1 MSDSPSLFERLNTW
15 IRTSVTMRIAT
26 IGILILLFMIPISS
40 IESLIRERE
49 YRQQDTI
56 QEVSALWGN
65 PQTIKGPI
73 LTIPYSSY
81 TKVYDKDDKEKFTL
95 VEQTEYAHFLPE
107 ELKVDGKL
115 SPEKRYRGI
124 YEVIVYSSEVQLAG
138 EFLFANFQD
147 LNIAPEYIHW
157 DDAYLAIGLP
167 DLRSI
172 QEYVEVTWDGERYSF
187 NPGVESRDV
196 ISSGIHASIPMEPID
211 SIGGK
216 HRFSLSL
223 TFNGSSSLD
232 FIPLG
237 KSTNV
242 TIQSPWK
249 DPSFGGAFL
258 PDDREVTDAG
268 FTAHW
273 EVLHLNRPYPQ
284 SFRGSQMGI
293 DASSFGVSLIVPV
306 DEYQKSMRSAKYAL
320 MFISLTFMIFFFVQ
334 ILKKVR
340 IHPIQYI
347 MVGLALVVFY
357 TLLIALSEHIPF
369 RYAYLIASTA
379 IIGLITLYVHS
390 IFSNRQLT
398 GIVAGIL
405 VILYAFIFTI
415 IQLQDYALL
424 MGSIGLFVVL
434 ALVMYL
440 SRKIDW
446 YNT

>member
-1 MSDSPSLFERLNTW
+1 MSESPSLFERFNTW
-15 IRTSVTMRIAT
+15 LRTSVTMRIAT

-73 LTIPYSSY
+73 LTIPYSTFS
-81 TKVYDKDDKEKFTL
+81 KVYDQEDKDKFRL

-107 ELKVDGKL
+107 ELTINGQL
-115 SPEKRYRGI
+115 MPEVRYRGI
-124 YEVIVYSSEVQLAG
+124 YEVIVYSSEVKLEG
-138 EFLFANFQD
+138 EFL
-147 LNIAPEYIHW
+147 APDFSEWKINPADIHW
-157 DDAYLAIGLP
+157 DDAYLALGLP

-172 QEYVEVTWDGERYSF
+172 QQYVEVSWDTATYSF
-187 NPGVESRDV
+187 NPGIESRDV
-196 ISSGIHASIPMEPID
+196 IQTGIHAALSLTPTEEK
-211 SIGGK
+211 GAK

-223 TFNGSSSLD
+223 DFNGSSSLD
-232 FIPLG
+232 FVPLG
-237 KSTNV
+237 KSTRVSIN
-242 TIQSPWK
+242 SPWK

-258 PDDREVTDAG
+258 PDDRSVAETG

-284 SFRGSQMGI
+284 SFRGAQHGI
-293 DASSFGVSLIVPV
+293 DASAFGVSLLLPV

-320 MFISLTFMIFFFVQ
+320 MLVSLTFIIFFFIQ
-334 ILKKVR
+334 ILRKVR

-357 TLLIALSEHIPF
+357 TLLIALSEHISF
-369 RYAYLIASTA
+369 QWAYYVASVA
-379 IIGLITLYVHS
+379 IITMITLYVHS
-390 IFSNRQLT
+390 IFKNAQLT
-398 GIVAGIL
+398 LIMGGIL
-405 VILYAFIFTI
+405 VILYAFIYTI

-424 MGSIGLFVVL
+424 MGSVGLFIVL
-434 ALVMYL
+434 GIVMYL

>member
-1 MSDSPSLFERLNTW
+1 MSDSPSFFERFNTW
-15 IRTSVTMRIAT
+15 LRTSVTMRIVT

-56 QEVSALWGN
+56 NEVSALWGN

-81 TKVYDKDDKEKFTL
+81 TKVYDTDDKEKFTL

-107 ELKVDGKL
+107 KL
-115 SPEKRYRGI
+115 LINGEVAPEIRYRGI
-124 YEVIVYSSEVQLAG
+124 YEVIVYSSKVQLSG
-138 EFLFANFQD
+138 EFLIPNFREW
-147 LNIAPEYIHW
+147 NIAPEYIHW
-157 DDAYLAIGLP
+157 DDAYLAMGLP

-172 QEYVEVTWDGERYSF
+172 QEYVEVSWDGENYSF

-196 ISSGIHASIPMEPID
+196 IQSGIHAAIPMAPTD
-211 SIGGK
+211 SVGEK
-216 HRFSLSL
+216 HSFQLSL
-223 TFNGSSSLD
+223 NFNGSSSLD
-232 FIPLG
+232 FVPLG
-237 KSTNV
+237 KSTQV
-242 TIQSPWK
+242 TINSPWK

-258 PDDREVTDAG
+258 PDERDVSDTG
-268 FTAHW
+268 FSANW

-284 SFRGSQMGI
+284 SFRGSQQGI

-334 ILKKVR
+334 ILRKVR

-347 MVGLALVVFY
+347 MVGLALVIFY

-390 IFSNRQLT
+390 IFTSRQLT